1 MQAESGEAQAQ
12 ASSASQARE
21 ALGPGASRDALVRE
35 SVLREA
41 CLVLSEAAA
50 STPPPPQGV
59 FGFVAMPMP
68 AFALREWL
76 AQARTPMHAVKKGG
90 ATYV

>member
-41 CLVLSEAAA
+41 SCLVLSEAAGA

-59 FGFVAMPMP
+59 FGFVVMPMP

-76 AQARTPMHAVKKGG
+76 A
-90 ATYV
+90 

>member
-12 ASSASQARE
+12 ASSASQ

-41 CLVLSEAAA
+41 SCLVLSEAAGV

-59 FGFVAMPMP
+59 FGFVAMPVP

-76 AQARTPMHAVKKGG
+76 A
-90 ATYV
+90 